1 MKDYKELTKK
11 EVKNPFLKALT
22 LILIFVI
29 STATVIA
36 VDVALKRFPDILK
49 ITHVYVRGVKV
60 LSKDELFDGISINAS
75 LLKVN
80 RDEIYNKLSRK
91 KWVETVRITKI
102 FPHTLVIDIEE
113 KKPCI
118 ISEIKNKYYLL
129 DKNGDIIDVY
139 CPSLHIDTSKLIFI
153 KQMFKNTDS
162 KIYKSIYEQCNYME
176 SRLGSINYVKL
187 LSDHYMVVNMKCGI
201 DVAFDPSHCNKR
213 YVDNL
218 KKIWSNLMKKR
229 NDIYLVDA
237 RCEKV
242 MVVKWRRHG
251 KEGG

>member
-1 MKDYKELTKK
+1 
-11 EVKNPFLKALT
+11 
-22 LILIFVI
+22 
-29 STATVIA
+29 
-36 VDVALKRFPDILK
+36 
-49 ITHVYVRGVKV
+49 VYVRGVKV

-139 CPSLHIDTSKLIFI
+139 CPSLHIDLLNKC
-153 KQMFKNTDS
+153 S
-162 KIYKSIYEQCNYME
+162 KIQTVKYTRVYM
-176 SRLGSINYVKL
+176 SNAI
-187 LSDHYMVVNMKCGI
+187 
-201 DVAFDPSHCNKR
+201 
-213 YVDNL
+213 
-218 KKIWSNLMKKR
+218 IWKAGWG
-229 NDIYLVDA
+229 V
-237 RCEKV
+237 
-242 MVVKWRRHG
+242 
-251 KEGG
+251 